1 MRTENSFLRNF
12 KFVFVICLAAVVI
25 MFASGRRAGLG
36 PALIVMFA
44 SLALY
49 FMSHPFLKSFTFT
62 AWVFAF
68 VAASMVYPIAFYPV
82 AFGSWFGV
90 DLKILIVPLIQII
103 MFGMGT
109 TLSVSDFGRVFKMPW
124 PVLVGFVLQ
133 FSVMPLTGLALAKIF
148 GFEAEIAAGVVL
160 IGSCPGGV
168 ASNLMTYLAK
178 GNVALSVTMTS
189 CSTLVSPLMT
199 PFLMKVLAGQF
210 VPVNFFEWMFN
221 IINIIIVP
229 VVAGLIANRILYSQS
244 KIFNRG
250 RNLAFIASG
259 GILLGVG
266 MMLFGPATILTFRG
280 GALQKDGFVV
290 AIMLIGVVALAK
302 LVIRVWLRGPENW
315 MDKALPIVSMA
326 GICYIIAII
335 TARSADKLMTG
346 FYLIA
351 AGILHNFI
359 GYILGYWFARGA
371 RLDEISC
378 RTVAFEVGMQNGG
391 MASALAMNVLNSANA
406 ALAPAIFGPWMNISG
421 SVLATWWHRKP
432 VSAKIIEKGDKNEST

>member
-1 MRTENSFLRNF
+1 MRTESSFLRYF
-12 KFVFVICLAAVVI
+12 KYVFVICLAAVVV
-25 MFASGRRAGLG
+25 MFATGRRAGLG

-68 VAASMVYPIAFYPV
+68 VAASMVYPIAF
-82 AFGSWFGV
+82 GSWFGV

-109 TLSVSDFGRVFKMPW
+109 TLSVADFGRVFKMPW

-168 ASNLMTYLAK
+168 ASNLMTYLAG

-244 KIFNRG
+244 KVFNRG
-250 RNLAFIASG
+250 RNLIFIASG

-266 MMLFGPATILTFRG
+266 MMLFGPATVLTFRG

-302 LVIRVWLRGPENW
+302 LVIRVWLQGPENW

-335 TARSADKLMTG
+335 TARSSEKLMTIG

-421 SVLATWWHRKP
+421 SVLATWWHRKRAGRP
-432 VSAKIIEKGDKNEST
+432 SRTQHLEKE